1 MCVAT
6 RDPGH
11 SGDVEAF
18 FVTLNNDGVFSFGF
32 HEPIL
37 AWGFVST
44 CGPSRD
50 VSPDDKDRYP
60 SGRPARNAVVLIEL
74 AFYPTYIM
82 DLSKYPLEKLF
93 FFVAGIIPGMAALLV
108 FEVAAPGSFNWFFA
122 LGFLG
127 YRAKIA
133 VVLVTAF
140 VVGNSMTTLLYK
152 LLGAIGG
159 AIGGYLGYKSPHSYD
174 VAPWR
179 DPGWRTALKNYLE
192 AEAPDDTWPM
202 RKDLYD
208 FRVQQINAQ
217 PQDQQPGFLAA
228 LNFEKLKTERDDA
241 DWARWYDQ
249 YHRAVLTPQ
258 DTDVLFHFQRGLNFN
273 LETAAIY
280 LLVSMMIVPR
290 LRHWWTILPACFW
303 TISLVLE
310 ELVAFKQITNKWSTL
325 NTQITY
331 LSELSRKRQP

>member
-1 MCVAT
+1 V
-6 RDPGH
+6 
-11 SGDVEAF
+11 
-18 FVTLNNDGVFSFGF
+18 
-32 HEPIL
+32 
-37 AWGFVST
+37 
-44 CGPSRD
+44 
-50 VSPDDKDRYP
+50 
-60 SGRPARNAVVLIEL
+60 
-74 AFYPTYIM
+74 
-82 DLSKYPLEKLF
+82 
-93 FFVAGIIPGMAALLV
+93 ALLV
-108 FEVAAPGSFNWFFA
+108 FEVAAPGSFKWFFA

-127 YRAKIA
+127 YRAKLG

-140 VVGNSMTTLLYK
+140 VIGNSMTTLLYK
-152 LLGAIGG
+152 LLGSIGG

-179 DPGWRTALKNYLE
+179 DPGWRAVLKNYLG
-192 AEAPDDTWPM
+192 ADAPNDTWPM

-208 FRVQQINAQ
+208 FRVQQISAQ
-217 PQDQQPGFLAA
+217 PQDQQLGFLAA
-228 LNFEKLKTERDDA
+228 LDLEKLKTERDDA

-280 LLVSMMIVPR
+280 LLVSMVIVPR

-310 ELVAFKQITNKWSTL
+310 EVVAFKQITNKWSTL

-331 LSELSRKRQP
+331 LSELSRKARP